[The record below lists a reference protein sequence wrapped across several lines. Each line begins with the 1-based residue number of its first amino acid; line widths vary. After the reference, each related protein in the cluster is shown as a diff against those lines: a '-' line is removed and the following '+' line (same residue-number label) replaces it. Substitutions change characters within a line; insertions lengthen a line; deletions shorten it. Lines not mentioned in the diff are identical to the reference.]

1 MPTKSQK
8 ERQRKK
14 EQAEAR
20 QQEMAEAW
28 EIARNVEREL
38 DRDVRVPDI
47 GIRRVRVIVMPAFTQ
62 PYAWEIREREECFRL
77 YRSTVMVKM
86 PQLSLS
92 LLGYDELES
101 KTRELRR
108 HLDRLWGMS
117 IPVVPDLTERV
128 GRDGVGYEL
137 VLFGNGCSQV
147 RFEWHN
153 DGPRQWRP
161 LIDTV
166 MKMIEDF
173 KAAAVLVH

>member
-8 ERQRKK
+8 ERRLKK
-14 EQAEAR
+14 ELAETR
-20 QQEMAEAW
+20 QKELAEAW
-28 EIARNVEREL
+28 EKARGVERGL

-47 GIRRVRVIVMPAFTQ
+47 GFRRVRIIIMPAFTQ
-62 PYAWEIREREECFRL
+62 RYMWEIREREECLRL
-77 YRSTVMVKM
+77 YRSTVVVKM

-108 HLDRLWGMS
+108 HLDRLWSMS
-117 IPVVPDLTERV
+117 IPVVPDLTERES
-128 GRDGVGYEL
+128 RDGVGYEL
-137 VLFGNGCSQV
+137 VLFGNMCSQV

-153 DGPRQWRP
+153 DGPAQWRP
-161 LIDTV
+161 LIDAV
-166 MKMIEDF
+166 MGMIEDF